1 MDFCNKCGSQT
12 DTDWVFCRACG
23 NSLDSRD
30 IEAATATQA
39 IPNQTAPKVE
49 LISRGWDIV
58 DVDTVDLPT
67 DPLQDDDV
75 VAPMAPG
82 TIEISIDDV
91 TVIERTAEEDVGVDG
106 AAATTAETIA
116 PEEKPVSDTPL
127 DVPAAVDPADAWD
140 HLRPHGQM
148 PDVAEPARTPAQMSQ
163 ILVLVAALAALV
175 SSVLFLF
182 ANVELDRFASGKVS
196 ASTAANIQ
204 SLAEMSLVVLAGLGA
219 IALAGVGWWMIKA
232 FPVRGFRPG
241 PAEFVALT
249 ALLGGTA
256 MVLGLALSEPET
268 VAGALT
274 ANSLVVLGL
283 GLLMAAG
290 LAAVRTI
297 SRIDSRGRR

>member
-12 DTDWVFCRACG
+12 DTDWVFCRSCG

-30 IEAATATQA
+30 IEAATAPQA

-58 DVDTVDLPT
+58 DVDTVDLPA
-67 DPLQDDDV
+67 DPLQENDV
-75 VAPMAPG
+75 VAPLAPG

-91 TVIERTAEEDVGVDG
+91 TVIERSTEEEVEVDG
-106 AAATTAETIA
+106 AAAATTETIT
-116 PEEKPVSDTPL
+116 PEEQPVSDTPVE
-127 DVPAAVDPADAWD
+127 VPSPVDPADAWD

-148 PDVAEPARTPAQMSQ
+148 PDVAEPARIPAQVSQ

-175 SSVLFLF
+175 SSVIFLF
-182 ANVELDRFASGKVS
+182 ANIELDRFASGKTS
-196 ASTAANIQ
+196 AGTATNIQ
-204 SLAEMSLVVLAGLGA
+204 SLAEMSLVALAVLGV

-241 PAEFVALT
+241 PAEFVALA

-256 MVLGLALSEPET
+256 MVLALAMSEPET

-297 SRIDSRGRR
+297 SRIDGRGRR